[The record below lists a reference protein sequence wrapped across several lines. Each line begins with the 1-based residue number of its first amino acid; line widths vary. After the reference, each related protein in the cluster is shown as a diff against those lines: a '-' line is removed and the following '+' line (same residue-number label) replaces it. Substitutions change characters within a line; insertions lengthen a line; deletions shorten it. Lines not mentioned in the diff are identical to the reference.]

1 MIRKLATIVLLVL
14 LSPLL
19 VPLAAILI
27 VIALCVSVY
36 SWFWVACFCWTHV
49 GQVYLICS
57 RKRGWE
63 PFLQNNVTPV
73 LPTEIL
79 PIWLES
85 PAPFAN
91 VVRAGRLAN
100 VFLAKPFL
108 IRVTRFRL
116 LSAPLNSQ
124 LADLKCFGAVSELAR
139 RDVREIL
146 NATLIE
152 LEATAHHGVP

>member
-1 MIRKLATIVLLVL
+1 MMRKLAMIAVLLL

-19 VPLAAILI
+19 VPLAALFI
-27 VIALCVSVY
+27 VVALCVSVN
-36 SWFWVACFCWTHV
+36 SWLWLMYFCWVHV
-49 GQVYLICS
+49 DQVYLICS

-63 PFLQNNVTPV
+63 PFLRNNVVPV
-73 LPTEIL
+73 LPGKLL

-91 VVRAGRLAN
+91 VVRAGRIAN

-116 LSAPLNSQ
+116 LSMPLNSQ
-124 LADLKCFGAVSELAR
+124 LADLKCLGAVSEVAR
-139 RDVREIL
+139 RDARKIL
-146 NATLIE
+146 DAAVAELGATS
-152 LEATAHHGVP
+152 HRGVV